1 MAAVYQDILLEWK
14 GVEYTIKP
22 SMRLMQD
29 IEQKFSISRV
39 AHRITNGDAPLS
51 HMAAIVGA
59 MLRSAGAE
67 ATDDEVF
74 SELMQGDAQAVQD
87 MAIALISA
95 AFPFKGAAQG
105 NAPAPKPAAKKA
117 AARKK

>member
-1 MAAVYQDILLEWK
+1 MAAVYQDILMEWE
-14 GVEYTIKP
+14 GTEYTVKP
-22 SMRLMQD
+22 TMRLMQD

-39 AHRITNGDAPLS
+39 AHRITQGDVPLS

-67 ATDDEVF
+67 VTDDDVF
-74 SELMQGDAQAVQD
+74 SELMTGDAQVVQD

-95 AFPFKGAAQG
+95 AFPFQGKDQG
-105 NAPAPKPAAKKA
+105 NSPAPKPAAKKA
-117 AARKK
+117 ARKK

>member
-1 MAAVYQDILLEWK
+1 MAAVYQDILMEWE

-22 SMRLMQD
+22 SMRPMQD
-29 IEQKFSISRV
+29 IEQEFSISRV
-39 AHRITNGDAPLS
+39 AHRITNGDAPWS

-67 ATDDEVF
+67 VTDDDVF
-74 SELMQGDAQAVQD
+74 SELMQGDSKVVQD

-95 AFPFKGAAQG
+95 AFPFSGAARG
-105 NAPAPKPAAKKA
+105 NSPAPNPAVKKA
-117 AARKK
+117 TRKK

>member
-1 MAAVYQDILLEWK
+1 MAAVYQDILMEWE

-22 SMRLMQD
+22 TMRLMQD

-39 AHRITNGDAPLS
+39 AHRITQGDVPLS

-59 MLRSAGAE
+59 MLRSAGAKV
-67 ATDDEVF
+67 TDDDVF
-74 SELMQGDAQAVQD
+74 SELMQGDAQVVQD

-95 AFPFKGAAQG
+95 AFPFQGKDQG

-117 AARKK
+117 ARKK

>member
-1 MAAVYQDILLEWK
+1 MSAVYQDILLEWK

-39 AHRITNGDAPLS
+39 AHRITQGDAPLS

-67 ATDDEVF
+67 VTDDEVF
-74 SELMQGDAQAVQD
+74 AELMQGDAQAVQD
-87 MAIALISA
+87 MAVALISA
-95 AFPFKGAAQG
+95 AFPFKGKDQG
-105 NAPAPKPAAKKA
+105 NAPAPKPASKKA
-117 AARKK
+117 ASKK

>member
-14 GVEYTIKP
+14 GVEHTIKP
-22 SMRLMQD
+22 SMRLLQD

-39 AHRITNGDAPLS
+39 AHRLATGDVPLS
-51 HMAAIVGA
+51 HMASIVGI

-67 ATDDEVF
+67 VTDDDVF
-74 SELMQGDAQAVQD
+74 SELMQGDAQVVQD

-95 AFPFKGAAQG
+95 AFPFQGKGQG
-105 NAPAPKPAAKKA
+105 NALAPKLSAKKVA
-117 AARKK
+117 SKK

>member
-1 MAAVYQDILLEWK
+1 MAAVYQDIMLVWRDQ
-14 GVEYTIKP
+14 EYTIKP
-22 SMRLMQD
+22 TMRLMQD

-67 ATDDEVF
+67 VTDDDVF
-74 SELMQGDAQAVQD
+74 SELMQGDAQVVQS

-95 AFPFKGAAQG
+95 AFPFSGAAQG
-105 NAPAPKPAAKKA
+105 NAQAPKPAAKKST
-117 AARKK
+117 KK

>member
-14 GVEYTIKP
+14 GVEHTIKP
-22 SMRLMQD
+22 SMRLLQD

-39 AHRITNGDAPLS
+39 AHRITTGDVPLS
-51 HMAAIVGA
+51 HMASIVGI

-67 ATDDEVF
+67 VTDDEVF
-74 SELMQGDAQAVQD
+74 SELMQGDAQVVQD

-95 AFPFKGAAQG
+95 AFPFVGEAQG
-105 NAPAPKPAAKKA
+105 NALAPKPAAKKA
-117 AARKK
+117 APKK

>member
-22 SMRLMQD
+22 SMRLLHD

-39 AHRITNGDAPLS
+39 AHRITTGDVPLS
-51 HMAAIVGA
+51 HMASIVGI
-59 MLRSAGAE
+59 MLRSAGADV
-67 ATDDEVF
+67 TDDEVF
-74 SELMQGDAQAVQD
+74 SELMQGDAQVVQN

-95 AFPFKGAAQG
+95 AFPFTGEDQG
-105 NAPAPKPAAKKA
+105 NALAPKPSAKKA
-117 AARKK
+117 ASKK